1 MNKNIL
7 ILAVA
12 LILPFSTFAN
22 SETNKYTDKYQQR
35 LQQLTE
41 ELSLTAEQQSQIAIV
56 FKEQHEKFR
65 TIHEESN
72 DRIKQILTPGQ
83 MSRWEGMQ
91 KQRHE
96 KHIKNVDTG
105 QMQAPQ

>member
-12 LILPFSTFAN
+12 LILLFSTFAN
-22 SETNKYTDKYQQR
+22 SETNKYTDKHQQR

-41 ELSLTAEQQSQIAIV
+41 ELSLTVEQQSQIEIV
-56 FKEQHEKFR
+56 FKQQHEKFR
-65 TIHEESN
+65 AIHEESN
-72 DRIKQILTPGQ
+72 NRIKQILTPGQ

-91 KQRHE
+91 QQPHE
-96 KHIKNVDTG
+96 KHIKNVDAG